1 MAQVRPPV
9 RPTQAERRQPLE
21 LPSPLWCVEVVAK
34 DTRRHVANYSSPNF
48 FKALHMKNWFIDNG
62 VPGHPLGRPGAIEV
76 LLDRLPPI
84 PTDLE
89 PDDVAPALA
98 LALAIATG
106 ATASEEVA

>member
-1 MAQVRPPV
+1 MCGGGGEGHETACSQLLV
-9 RPTQAERRQPLE
+9 AEL
-21 LPSPLWCVEVVAK
+21 
-34 DTRRHVANYSSPNF
+34 